1 MFEDEEIKYAPD
13 KHGTKKLTFTSKLI
27 IVVLISLVAL
37 QYVNSFIAEPD
48 TLPEGGYGI
57 QVTTDYDV
65 RPLFNE
71 TYKEV
76 LIEKINRA
84 RKEIFV
90 AMYMIQPQS
99 LLEEEWPFWRED
111 SVMEILEALIAAQ
124 KRGVEVLVILSR
136 PLGTNKHKTVSN
148 EVSRDYL
155 IENGVTVE
163 YNASPVSLHDKIV
176 VIDHRHIFQGSHNWT
191 PAGFTYNHEQSLLMT
206 AENPE
211 GDKIWNNYKDFL
223 QQGRYY

>member
-1 MFEDEEIKYAPD
+1 MFENEEIKYAPD
-13 KHGTKKLTFTSKLI
+13 KHGTKKLTFTSKFI
-27 IVVLISLVAL
+27 IAALISLVAL

-111 SVMEILEALIAAQ
+111 SVMEILEALVSAQ
-124 KRGVEVLVILSR
+124 ERNVDVLVILSQ
-136 PLGTNKHKTVSN
+136 PSDNNKHKTVSN
-148 EVSRDYL
+148 AAAKEYL
-155 IENGVTVE
+155 VEHDVTVE
-163 YNASPVSLHDKIV
+163 YNAS
-176 VIDHRHIFQGSHNWT
+176 
-191 PAGFTYNHEQSLLMT
+191 
-206 AENPE
+206 
-211 GDKIWNNYKDFL
+211 
-223 QQGRYY
+223 